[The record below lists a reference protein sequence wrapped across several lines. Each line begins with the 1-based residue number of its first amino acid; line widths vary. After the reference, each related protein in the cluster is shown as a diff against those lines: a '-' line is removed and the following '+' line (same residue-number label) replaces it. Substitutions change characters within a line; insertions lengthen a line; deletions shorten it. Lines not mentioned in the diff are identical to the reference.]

1 MAKILVF
8 KNQGKIQQC
17 YSYMFYGMYGVF
29 YGISGVGRRKWEVY
43 VGIEKAETDLTYLQR

>member
-17 YSYMFYGMYGVF
+17 YSYTVF
-29 YGISGVGRRKWEVY
+29 YGISGVERRKWEVY